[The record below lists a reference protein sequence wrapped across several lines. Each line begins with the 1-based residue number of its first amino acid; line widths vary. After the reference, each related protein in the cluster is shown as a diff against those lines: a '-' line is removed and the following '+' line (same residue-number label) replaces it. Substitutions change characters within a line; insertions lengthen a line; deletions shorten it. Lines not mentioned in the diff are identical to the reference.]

1 MLAKIMAGIR
11 LLPSTMGGIVVKRI
25 VAIVMLS
32 VMVLMTGCGSKV
44 PKNTVKSIADLEG
57 KKIGVQLKTTGDIYA
72 SDIKDADVQRFNKG
86 RDAALA
92 LRDGKIDAVMLD
104 DAPAKVFV
112 EEFDDLKLLD
122 ETYADE
128 EYGIAINKKNTE
140 LLNQINQAL
149 EKLKSDGT
157 INQIANAWLKD
168 GETKTAY
175 DGQTKDSYAGG
186 TLLMVTNAEF
196 PPYESKTEDGEIIGI
211 DVDIMKA
218 VCDELDRKL
227 QVEHTAFDSLIASV
241 ERETADV
248 AVAAMTITDERL
260 EQVNFSDTYMTAKQ
274 VIIVRKD

>member
-1 MLAKIMAGIR
+1 M
-11 LLPSTMGGIVVKRI
+11 KRI

-44 PKNTVKSIADLEG
+44 PKNTVKSLADLEG
-57 KKIGVQLKTTGDIYA
+57 KKIGVQLKTTGDVYS
-72 SDIKDADVQRFNKG
+72 SDIKDANVQRFNKG
-86 RDAALA
+86 HDAVVA
-92 LRDGKIDAVMLD
+92 LRAGEVDAVMLD
-104 DAPAKVFV
+104 DAPADVFV
-112 EEFDDLKLLD
+112 KEFDDLKLLD
-122 ETYADE
+122 EPYADE
-128 EYGIAINKKNTE
+128 EYGIAINKNNTE

-157 INQIANAWLKD
+157 IDQIANAWLKD
-168 GETKTAY
+168 GETKSAY
-175 DGQTKDSYAGG
+175 DGQTKDSYGG
-186 TLLMVTNAEF
+186 GNLLMVTNAEF

-227 QVEHTAFDSLIASV
+227 VVEHTAFDSLIASV

-248 AVAAMTITDERL
+248 AVAAMTITEDRL

-274 VIIVRKD
+274 VIIVRKN